1 MTFTILL
8 FDSGVC
14 LPFDNSNANLKKFF
28 IASNTEL
35 EKKIRFKPQKI
46 KMSVN
51 KLFPQ
56 NIEIKNQQ
64 DPVRSILLIFV

>member
-35 EKKIRFKPQKI
+35 EKKNTIQTP
-46 KMSVN
+46 
-51 KLFPQ
+51 
-56 NIEIKNQQ
+56 KNQNEREQ
-64 DPVRSILLIFV
+64 TFSSKH